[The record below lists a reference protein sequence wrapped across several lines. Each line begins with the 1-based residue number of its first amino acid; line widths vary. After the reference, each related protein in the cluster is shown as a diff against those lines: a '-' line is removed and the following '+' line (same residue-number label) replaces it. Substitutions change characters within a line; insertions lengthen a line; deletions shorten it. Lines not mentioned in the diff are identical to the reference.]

1 VALSPR
7 AAPPPGELPALCR
20 NGWGAATLRRYAR
33 NSRPSETGVFSPSNS
48 VAWPSHNSNVA
59 DDPFSVEARCLYKK
73 GKRIERE
80 VIRQTVPEQA
90 KPAFS
95 LTA

>member
-1 VALSPR
+1 VRRRKFITLVA
-7 AAPPPGELPALCR
+7 G
-20 NGWGAATLRRYAR
+20 
-33 NSRPSETGVFSPSNS
+33 
-48 VAWPSHNSNVA
+48 
-59 DDPFSVEARCLYKK
+59 DPFSVEACCLYKK

-80 VIRQTVPEQA
+80 VIRQTVSEQA

>member
-1 VALSPR
+1 VIR
-7 AAPPPGELPALCR
+7 AAR
-20 NGWGAATLRRYAR
+20 
-33 NSRPSETGVFSPSNS
+33 
-48 VAWPSHNSNVA
+48 AWPSHNSNVA

-80 VIRQTVPEQA
+80 VIRQTVSEQA